1 MVFTD
6 GIFQIFFLFCFG
18 ATWMCPT
25 VRLRQ
30 RFILV
35 ASFFFYGYWDYRF
48 IALLLAS
55 ILSAWGSARLG
66 HHYPLFKRRVIV
78 CTVVFN
84 LLLLGFFKYAVFVG
98 ANLAAIADY
107 FGMTLHFPSIALP
120 VGISFFTFHSL
131 SFALDV
137 YRGRVKD
144 DYTLE
149 DVAFYITFFPQ
160 LVAGPIVR
168 ANEFM
173 DQVGVLHRFDASVF
187 WAGFRLYL
195 LGFVYKALLGDHL
208 APIADELF
216 AAKTVD
222 TPGAWRGM
230 LGYYAQIYFDFAGY
244 SNMAIGCGLMLG
256 YRLPQ
261 NFNFPYA
268 AKSITEFWR
277 RWHISLSSWLRDY
290 LYFSLGGNRR
300 GRQRM
305 YVNLMATM
313 LLGGL
318 WHGATWTF
326 VAWGALH
333 GVYLVADKRYTE
345 WRETRGPTPRALQPF
360 NLMGAWLLTQL
371 LVLIAWVP
379 FRAQDFGTAA
389 TILDRMFIHFRWPA
403 ELRVRDWLWTL
414 VFLVPLVVDTWLKPL
429 GNTARPAEEAMQ
441 RPSTSVG
448 GVGRAATIVGLALA
462 GTVVILMAIALL
474 YPRIAKP
481 FIYFQF

>member
-6 GIFQIFFLFCFG
+6 GIFQLFFLFCLA
-18 ATWMCPT
+18 ATWAWRT
-25 VRLRQ
+25 VNQRQ
-30 RFILV
+30 RFILI
-35 ASFFFYGYWDYRF
+35 ASLFFYGYWDYRF
-48 IALLLAS
+48 LGLLAAS
-55 ILSAWGSARLG
+55 ILSAWGSVWLARR
-66 HHYPLFKRRVIV
+66 YPLFRRRVIV

-84 LLLLGFFKYAVFVG
+84 LLLLGFFKYAVFAAGIVDS
-98 ANLAAIADY
+98 LAGY
-107 FGMTLHFPSIALP
+107 LGMEVHFPKIGLP
-120 VGISFFTFHSL
+120 VGISFFTFHAL
-131 SFALDV
+131 SYALDV
-137 YRGRVKD
+137 YRGRVKET
-144 DYTLE
+144 YSLE

-173 DQVGVLHRFDASVF
+173 DQVGVLHRFDAAVF

-216 AAKTVD
+216 AAKAID
-222 TPGAWRGM
+222 TPHAWRGM

-290 LYFSLGGNRR
+290 LYISLGGNRR
-300 GRQRM
+300 GRVRM
-305 YVNLMATM
+305 YLNLMATM

-318 WHGATWTF
+318 WHGAAWTF
-326 VAWGALH
+326 IAWGALH
-333 GVYLVADKRYTE
+333 GLFLVVDKLFTE
-345 WRETRGPTPRALQPF
+345 WRETRGPTPRALQPITIA
-360 NLMGAWLLTQL
+360 GAWLLTQL

-389 TILDRMFIHFRWPA
+389 EVLDRMFWHRNWPKG
-403 ELRVRDWLWTL
+403 LRVRDWLWTL

-429 GNTARPAEEAMQ
+429 AFTARPAEEPQ
-441 RPSTSVG
+441 RGPRSW
-448 GVGRAATIVGLALA
+448 RAWWVVALA
-462 GTVVILMAIALL
+462 IAGVVVVLIAIALL
-474 YPRIAKP
+474 YPRISKP

>member
-6 GIFQIFFLFCFG
+6 GTFQIFFLFALG
-18 ATWMCPT
+18 VTWTCRT
-25 VRLRQ
+25 VHLRQ

-48 IALLLAS
+48 LALLAAS
-55 ILSAWGSARLG
+55 IFSAWGSARLG
-66 HHYPLFKRRVIV
+66 RRYPQLKRRVIV
-78 CTVVFN
+78 CNVVFN
-84 LLLLGFFKYAVFVG
+84 LLLLGFFKYVGFVG
-98 ANLAAIADY
+98 QILDTIAGSFGLTVHLPAI
-107 FGMTLHFPSIALP
+107 GLP
-120 VGISFFTFHSL
+120 VGISFFTFHAL
-131 SFALDV
+131 SYAIDV
-137 YRGRVKD
+137 YRGRVKED
-144 DYTLE
+144 FRLE

-173 DQVGVLHRFDASVF
+173 DQVGVLHRFDARVF

-216 AAKTVD
+216 TAKVID

-230 LGYYAQIYFDFAGY
+230 LAYYAQIYFDFAGY

-268 AKSITEFWR
+268 SKSITEFWR

-290 LYFSLGGNRR
+290 LYISLGGNRR
-300 GRQRM
+300 GRARM
-305 YVNLMATM
+305 YVNLLLTM

-318 WHGATWTF
+318 WHGAAWTF

-333 GVYLVADKRYTE
+333 GIYLVADKRFME
-345 WRETRGPTPRALQPF
+345 WRELRGPTPAALQPLTLF
-360 NLMGAWLLTQL
+360 GAWLLTQL

-389 TILDRMFIHFRWPA
+389 NILDRMFVHRVWP
-403 ELRVRDWLWTL
+403 EGFMKRDWLWTL

-429 GNTARPAEEAMQ
+429 ATTARPADEAAKATA
-441 RPSTSVG
+441 RPGWGWGAGT
-448 GVGRAATIVGLALA
+448 VGLAIA
-462 GTVVILMAIALL
+462 GTVVTLMAIALL

>member
-6 GIFQIFFLFCFG
+6 GIFQLFFLFCFG
-18 ATWMCPT
+18 AMWMCPT
-25 VRLRQ
+25 ARLRQ

-48 IALLLAS
+48 LPLLFAS
-55 ILSAWGSARLG
+55 ILSAWASARLG
-66 HHYPLFKRRVIV
+66 RRYPQLKRRVIV

-98 ANLAAIADY
+98 ANLDAIAGY
-107 FGMTLHFPSIALP
+107 FGLTVHIPSIGLP
-120 VGISFFTFHSL
+120 VGISFFTFQAL
-131 SFALDV
+131 SYAIDV
-137 YRGRVKD
+137 HRGHVRD
-144 DYTLE
+144 DYSLE
-149 DVAFYITFFPQ
+149 DVAFYIAFFPQ

-173 DQVGVLHRFDASVF
+173 DQVGVLHRFDANVF

-216 AAKTVD
+216 AADHVD

-230 LGYYAQIYFDFAGY
+230 LAYYAQIYFDFAGY
-244 SNMAIGCGLMLG
+244 SSMAIGCGLMLG

-261 NFNFPYA
+261 NFYFPYG

-277 RWHISLSSWLRDY
+277 RWHMSLSSWLRDY
-290 LYFSLGGNRR
+290 LYISLGGNRR
-300 GRQRM
+300 GRARM

-326 VAWGALH
+326 VAWGGLH
-333 GVYLVADKRYTE
+333 GLYLVADKRYSE
-345 WRETRGPTPRALQPF
+345 WRELRGPTPPSLQP
-360 NLMGAWLLTQL
+360 LALAGAWLLTQL

-389 TILDRMFIHFRWPA
+389 DILDRMFFHFEWPA
-403 ELRVRDWLWTL
+403 KFRVTGWLWTL

-429 GNTARPAEEAMQ
+429 GNTARPAEEAAQ
-441 RPSTSVG
+441 RSSIARPG
-448 GVGRAATIVGLALA
+448 LGRAAGVVGLTVA

>member
-18 ATWMCPT
+18 ATWTCPT
-25 VRLRQ
+25 ARSRQ

-48 IALLLAS
+48 LALLFAS

-66 HHYPLFKRRVIV
+66 RRYPLFKHRVIV

-98 ANLAAIADY
+98 ANLDAIASY
-107 FGMTLHFPSIALP
+107 VGLTLHFPSIALP
-120 VGISFFTFHSL
+120 VGISFFTFHAL
-131 SFALDV
+131 SFAIDV
-137 YRGRVKD
+137 YRGRVD
-144 DYTLE
+144 EDYTLE

-173 DQVGVLHRFDASVF
+173 HQVGVLHRFDANVF

-208 APIADELF
+208 APIVDELF
-216 AAKTVD
+216 EAKTID

-230 LGYYAQIYFDFAGY
+230 LAYYAQIYFDFAGY

-290 LYFSLGGNRR
+290 LYISLGGNRR
-300 GRQRM
+300 GHARM
-305 YVNLMATM
+305 YVNLLVTM

-333 GVYLVADKRYTE
+333 GIYLVANKLYEE
-345 WRETRGPTPRALQPF
+345 WRGRRGPTPLALRP
-360 NLMGAWLLTQL
+360 LEITGAWLLTQL

-389 TILDRMFIHFRWPA
+389 QILDRMFVHFEWPR

-414 VFLVPLVVDTWLKPL
+414 VFLVPLCVDTWLKPL
-429 GNTARPAEEAMQ
+429 ANTAPPVEEAMQ
-441 RPSTSVG
+441 RPSARPGS
-448 GVGRAATIVGLALA
+448 GRAASAIVLAIVGV
-462 GTVVILMAIALL
+462 VVILVALALL
-474 YPRIAKP
+474 YPRISKP

>member
-6 GIFQIFFLFCFG
+6 GIFQIFFLFAFG

-30 RFILV
+30 RFILT

-48 IALLLAS
+48 LALLLAS
-55 ILSAWGSARLG
+55 IVSAWGSAYLG
-66 HHYPLFKRRVIV
+66 RRYPLFKRRVIV

-84 LLLLGFFKYAVFVG
+84 LLLLAFFKYAVFVG
-98 ANLAAIADY
+98 ANLDAIASW
-107 FGMTLHFPSIALP
+107 FGLTLQFPSIPLP
-120 VGISFFTFHSL
+120 VGISFFTFQAL
-131 SFALDV
+131 SFAIDV
-137 YRGRVKD
+137 HRGKVKD

-149 DVAFYITFFPQ
+149 DVAFYIAFFPQ

-168 ANEFM
+168 ASEFM
-173 DQVGVLHRFDASVF
+173 DQVGVRQAFEARVF

-216 AAKTVD
+216 AAKTID

-230 LGYYAQIYFDFAGY
+230 LAYYAQIYFDFAGY

-277 RWHISLSSWLRDY
+277 QWHISLSSWLRDY
-290 LYFSLGGNRR
+290 LYISLGGNRR
-300 GRQRM
+300 GHVRT

-333 GVYLVADKRYTE
+333 GLYLVADKLYGE
-345 WRETRGPTPRALQPF
+345 WRERRGPTPVVLRPLS
-360 NLMGAWLLTQL
+360 LVGAWFLTQL

-379 FRAQDFGTAA
+379 FRAQDFGTAKE
-389 TILDRMFIHFRWPA
+389 ILDRMFLHFKWPGGFDI
-403 ELRVRDWLWTL
+403 RDWLWTL
-414 VFLVPLVVDTWLKPL
+414 VFLVPLCVDTWLKPL
-429 GNTARPAEEAMQ
+429 ANTARPAEEAKEPE
-441 RPSTSVG
+441 RAPNL
-448 GVGRAATIVGLALA
+448 GRATIVVGVAIVGA
-462 GTVVILMAIALL
+462 VVILMAIALL
-474 YPRIAKP
+474 YPRVAKP

>member
-6 GIFQIFFLFCFG
+6 GIFQVFFLFCFG

-25 VRLRQ
+25 VHLRQ

-66 HHYPLFKRRVIV
+66 RRYPQLEHRVIV
-78 CTVVFN
+78 LTVVFN
-84 LLLLGFFKYAVFVG
+84 LALLGFFKYAVFVA
-98 ANLAAIADY
+98 ANVDAIAGY
-107 FGMTLHFPSIALP
+107 FGLTVHFPSIGLP

-131 SFALDV
+131 SYAIDV
-137 YRGRVKD
+137 YRGRVKED
-144 DYTLE
+144 FTLE

-173 DQVGVLHRFDASVF
+173 DQVGVLHRFDAQVF

-216 AAKTVD
+216 AAKTID
-222 TPGAWRGM
+222 TPTAWRGM
-230 LGYYAQIYFDFAGY
+230 LAYYAQIYFDFAGY

-268 AKSITEFWR
+268 SKSITEFWR

-300 GRQRM
+300 GRGRM
-305 YVNLMATM
+305 YINLMATM

-333 GVYLVADKRYTE
+333 GVYLVADKRFME
-345 WRETRGPTPRALQPF
+345 WRDTRGPTPRLLQPVT
-360 NLMGAWLLTQL
+360 LAGAWLLTQL

-379 FRAQDFGTAA
+379 FRAQDFSTAA
-389 TILDRMFIHFRWPA
+389 HILDRMFWHFDWPKGLKKS
-403 ELRVRDWLWTL
+403 EWLWTL
-414 VFLVPLVVDTWLKPL
+414 VFLVPLCIDTWLKPL
-429 GNTARPAEEAMQ
+429 ANAARPAEEAQ
-441 RPSTSVG
+441 Q
-448 GVGRAATIVGLALA
+448 RAAPTGFGRSTTIVACAIA
-462 GTVVILMAIALL
+462 GMVVILIAIALL
-474 YPRIAKP
+474 YPRISKP